1 MSTRSTSLRRPSAG
15 MSTGFHAVV
24 RRVVWNI
31 LPVSL
36 VLGVVGVFF
45 AGDDGFIE
53 RAQIKQ
59 HLYATQANVAEAQL
73 ENEVLRNRIRLLRND
88 RRFVK
93 RAAAEQLLMA
103 DEGSTI
109 YRFAGPIR

>member
-1 MSTRSTSLRRPSAG
+1 MSIRSTSLHQPSVG

-36 VLGVVGVFF
+36 VLGAVSVFF
-45 AGDDGFIE
+45 AGEDGFIE

-59 HLYATQANVAEAQL
+59 HLYATQANVAETQI
-73 ENEVLRNRIRLLRND
+73 ENQVLRNRIRLLRND

-103 DEGSTI
+103 EQGTTI
-109 YRFAGPIR
+109 YRFGGPIR